1 MHILGF
7 IQRWILPSL
16 KIAWKCLANSFFIF
30 IFLCMWLKRSLHL
43 DKLASFPRTWNEAT
57 LQSLTVILNLLLYS
71 NLQVKLTEPN
81 NSPQLKALSYYIILL
96 PSVQAVSNYPLNIH
110 PLANNI
116 YSIFVKPA
124 TCRRNY
130 KQKCNQVL
138 MFLIRLFVAVIPI
151 SVLFGVSNL
160 VQVVQYS
167 GVIGFVLGFLF
178 PTALQ
183 LQSIRVCKRNISW
196 WAYKEDTI

>member
-1 MHILGF
+1 M
-7 IQRWILPSL
+7 R
-16 KIAWKCLANSFFIF
+16 
-30 IFLCMWLKRSLHL
+30 
-43 DKLASFPRTWNEAT
+43 
-57 LQSLTVILNLLLYS
+57 QSLTVILNLLLYF
-71 NLQVKLTEPN
+71 NLQVRLTEPN
-81 NSPQLKALSYYIILL
+81 NSPQLRALSYYSILL

-116 YSIFVKPA
+116 LSIFVKPA

-130 KQKCNQVL
+130 KQKYNQVL
-138 MFLIRLFVAVIPI
+138 MFLIRLFAAVIPI

-167 GVIGFVLGFLF
+167 GVIGFVLGFIF

-183 LQSIRVCKRNISW
+183 LQSIRDALRRSTVEEGRV
-196 WAYKEDTI
+196 AYNLEQHYLAQKAGLSCH